1 MGKNEEAILK
11 TILYSDIFNY
21 PLTLEQVTHYLINN
35 KSLQP
40 YEVEKSV
47 KKAADFVKEYNGYIF
62 LKNKKK
68 LLLTRERRIRES
80 EKKLIIAKNVT
91 FFLSFLPSVY
101 FIGIS
106 GGLSLKNVEEN
117 DDIDFFIITARDTIW
132 ITRFLLLLILEFL
145 GLRRKK
151 SSIVAKNKICLNM
164 LVEETHMEIEQKD
177 LYTAHEV
184 IQVFPLAQYQN
195 YYQKFLNSN
204 KWITKY
210 LPSSLKQNKNYTDNK
225 NINFIRSWS
234 IILLRSI
241 NPIAKKIQLILM
253 TKQRTNEV
261 IKDNYIAFHPLDFR
275 SEVLAKYKKKL
286 QQYNLYNTKYE

>member
-80 EKKLIIAKNVT
+80 EKKLIIAENAA

-234 IILLRSI
+234 VILLRSI